1 MRNRGKSVRFQ
12 AILEKVWYRVGG
24 KFGIKRVDKN
34 FDREEIKNVTFRA
47 LAPRRDFSTGLRG

>member
-1 MRNRGKSVRFQ
+1 MRFQ